1 MFIQCFEHVK
11 RWEFPS
17 ISWTSLSLVYKNQ
30 ECTELLLILPNY
42 QRLCELKRISHD
54 KLTDS
59 LSSSRALLLSPE
71 NGIKC
76 NFFHPSC
83 LFKHICQSL
92 PQNGYSSLKKSFRVR
107 KSFGSLTSNCSPFPF
122 LSFKPLK
129 VCQSLGWIPETSWSV
144 ALLLFPTA
152 NCRKLRSLG
161 FVVTSFKT
169 PKSHCF
175 LWMARCKAML

>member
-1 MFIQCFEHVK
+1 MFIQSFEHVK
-11 RWEFPS
+11 WWEFTS
-17 ISWTSLSLVYKNQ
+17 ISWMSLSLAHKNQ
-30 ECTELLLILPNY
+30 ECTELLLIPPNY
-42 QRLCELKRISHD
+42 RRLCELKRISHD

-59 LSSSRALLLSPE
+59 LSSSWAVLLSPE

-76 NFFHPSC
+76 NFFYPSC

-92 PQNGYSSLKKSFRVR
+92 PQNGHSSLKKSFRVR
-107 KSFGSLTSNCSPFPF
+107 KSFGCLTSNCSPFPF
-122 LSFKPLK
+122 LSFESLK
-129 VCQSLGWIPETSWSV
+129 VCQSLGWIPGTSWSV

-152 NCRKLRSLG
+152 NCRNLRSLG

-175 LWMARCKAML
+175 LWMARCKARL